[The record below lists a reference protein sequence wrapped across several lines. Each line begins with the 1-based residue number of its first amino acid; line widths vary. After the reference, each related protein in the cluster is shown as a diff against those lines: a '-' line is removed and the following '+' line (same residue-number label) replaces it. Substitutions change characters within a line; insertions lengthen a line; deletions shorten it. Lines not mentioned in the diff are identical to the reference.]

1 MEGAAVGLS
10 SWEHQILRR
19 IAEELV
25 GSDPKLASLATGFNR
40 LAASEEMPPRPR
52 LRSGR
57 RSRRGTRYSWSTRRS
72 RRASWFFMAAW
83 FLTTAGMIVIALVL
97 NLVGPATGGIR
108 GCAQPRTASC
118 SGKGMGALPVL
129 LPGARS

>member
-52 LRSGR
+52 LRSV
-57 RSRRGTRYSWSTRRS
+57 RSFGQGTQYRRS
-72 RRASWFFMAAW
+72 RRASWFFMATW

-97 NLVGPATGGIR
+97 NLVGPATGSIR
-108 GCAQPRTASC
+108 GCAQPRAASC